1 MRLRFL
7 LISFVL
13 VASVAAALG
22 LAVLSLPS
30 REDIARQ
37 MSFEQKVRNTLISY
51 PEIFAEA
58 GQVLQKR
65 SDRRRVV
72 QRKTLLRTLR
82 KVIRAPRGLPVLGN
96 PKADVTVVEF
106 FDYRCPYCKQSLD
119 VLRRLV
125 SDDPGLRLVF
135 KEFPI
140 LGPQSVYASRMAIA
154 STEQGK
160 YLKLHHAL
168 MSHRGQFDQKSL
180 LAIARGVGLD
190 TNRLLADMRKPRVGR
205 MIKEARFLAD
215 KLAITGTPALIIGDE
230 VVPGYIDLVALNTL
244 VLDARRKCATC

>member
-106 FDYRCPYCKQSLD
+106 FDYRCPYCKRSLD
-119 VLRRLV
+119 VLRQLV